1 MTINLRKNIARFIYI
16 IDQTTNV
23 ESRAKIL
30 KELDLT
36 ENEFSELVGALL
48 DFSNSNDKEWYCCN
62 PEYHGFIKHLKS
74 FQKRQIKNSYYRLI
88 ALNVMY
94 NVNIPSQG
102 YPPNGNR

>member
-23 ESRAKIL
+23 DSRANIL

-36 ENEFSELVGALL
+36 ENEFQELALSLL

-62 PEYHGFIKHLKS
+62 PEYHGFIETFKIISEKTDKE
-74 FQKRQIKNSYYRLI
+74 FLI
-88 ALNVMY
+88 
-94 NVNIPSQG
+94 
-102 YPPNGNR
+102 

>member
-48 DFSNSNDKEWYCCN
+48 VFSNSSDKEWYCCN
-62 PEYHGFIKHLKS
+62 PEYHGFIETFKIISEKTDKEFL
-74 FQKRQIKNSYYRLI
+74 L
-88 ALNVMY
+88 
-94 NVNIPSQG
+94 
-102 YPPNGNR
+102 

>member
-48 DFSNSNDKEWYCCN
+48 VFSNSSDKEWYCCN
-62 PEYHGFIKHLKS
+62 PEYHGFIETFKIISEKTDKEFLLQFHCVEC
-74 FQKRQIKNSYYRLI
+74 Y
-88 ALNVMY
+88 V
-94 NVNIPSQG
+94 
-102 YPPNGNR
+102 